1 MSLDLDKRQRAML
14 SEMGIK
20 LWQPASAPAAP
31 VAEPEA
37 SQGVQAPA
45 TAITQTMPGS
55 QRQVAANAQPTS
67 TEAPAASRQASAA
80 PMPSPATA
88 HAHAASDSGTEPAWQ
103 LGQPQPLYPAP
114 SEPATSIRWLV
125 LAELGAGATE
135 PLEGEAGQ
143 LLDNMLRAAGMH
155 RDADLQFVPV
165 RRGRGTEAADSQA
178 LEAQLAA
185 LMHSQKPTAVLVM
198 GRLAA
203 QALLPSDQP
212 FGKRQGQHL
221 SAHGCPVLLTYDAT
235 YLLRQLPEK
244 ARAWEDLCQAR
255 VMAARAAAA

>member
-20 LWQPASAPAAP
+20 LWQPASAKSA
-31 VAEPEA
+31 
-37 SQGVQAPA
+37 
-45 TAITQTMPGS
+45 
-55 QRQVAANAQPTS
+55 
-67 TEAPAASRQASAA
+67 APAATDVQVAPRAA
-80 PMPSPATA
+80 PSPAPLAKVPSSATLQA
-88 HAHAASDSGTEPAWQ
+88 DDSGVEPAWQ
-103 LGQPQPLYPAP
+103 LGQPQPLYPTP
-114 SEPATSIRWLV
+114 SEPATPIRWLV
-125 LAELGAGATE
+125 LSELGAGANG
-135 PLEGEAGQ
+135 PLEGETGQ

-155 RDADLQFVPV
+155 RDAGLQFVPV
-165 RRGRGTEAADSQA
+165 IRGRGEAGDSKA
-178 LEAQLAA
+178 LEEQLAA
-185 LMHSQKPTAVLVM
+185 LVQSQKPTAMLVM

-255 VMAARAAAA
+255 LIAAMAARA

>member
-20 LWQPASAPAAP
+20 LWQPASKGAELAQAAPEAEAKPRIQIEQTEREAPAAP
-31 VAEPEA
+31 RARMVA
-37 SQGVQAPA
+37 APA
-45 TAITQTMPGS
+45 QTTPQG
-55 QRQVAANAQPTS
+55 AGDTNA
-67 TEAPAASRQASAA
+67 
-80 PMPSPATA
+80 
-88 HAHAASDSGTEPAWQ
+88 EPAWQ
-103 LGQPQPLYPAP
+103 LGQPEPVYPAP
-114 SEPATSIRWLV
+114 SAPATSIRWLV
-125 LAELGAGATE
+125 LSELGAGATE

-155 RDADLQFVPV
+155 RDAGLQFVPV
-165 RRGRGTEAADSQA
+165 IRGRGAEAADTKA
-178 LEAQLAA
+178 LEEQLAA
-185 LMHSQKPTAVLVM
+185 LIQSQQPTAILVM

-255 VMAARAAAA
+255 VMAARAAAP

>member
-20 LWQPASAPAAP
+20 LWQPASAKGAEKAQAAP
-31 VAEPEA
+31 EPEP
-37 SQGVQAPA
+37 APA
-45 TAITQTMPGS
+45 PH
-55 QRQVAANAQPTS
+55 AQP
-67 TEAPAASRQASAA
+67 APTAA
-80 PMPSPATA
+80 PTVSSTAVPATR
-88 HAHAASDSGTEPAWQ
+88 AALSIAPSSAPVPSSATLRTGSANTEPAWQ
-103 LGQPQPLYPAP
+103 LGLPQPVYPAS

-125 LAELGAGATE
+125 LSELGAGATE

-155 RDADLQFVPV
+155 RDAALEFVPV
-165 RRGRGTEAADSQA
+165 LRGRGAEAADSQA

-185 LMHSQKPTAVLVM
+185 LIQSQKPTAILVM

-203 QALLPSDQP
+203 QALLPSPEP

-255 VMAARAAAA
+255 VMAARA

>member
-20 LWQPASAPAAP
+20 LWQPPSVKKAELVHAAPEAEAEAEMKPRVQTAQAAAPARPMPAP
-31 VAEPEA
+31 TP
-37 SQGVQAPA
+37 P
-45 TAITQTMPGS
+45 P
-55 QRQVAANAQPTS
+55 
-67 TEAPAASRQASAA
+67 SAA
-80 PMPSPATA
+80 Q
-88 HAHAASDSGTEPAWQ
+88 AASDRSTDAAWQ
-103 LGQPQPLYPAP
+103 LGQPQALYPLP
-114 SEPATSIRWLV
+114 SEPATAIRWLV
-125 LAELGAGATE
+125 LSELGAGASA

-155 RDADLQFVPV
+155 RDAALQFVPV
-165 RRGRGTEAADSQA
+165 TRGRGAEAAGDRA
-178 LEAQLAA
+178 LQEQLAGLIA
-185 LMHSQKPTAVLVM
+185 SEQPTAMLVM

-203 QALLPSDQP
+203 QALLPSPEP

-255 VMAARAAAA
+255 VMAVRAVAS